1 MKKCVYITTFLLT
14 VLYISNKL
22 IIQAFA
28 KKQSKGNLIE
38 IKPYANLEMT
48 KCYLD
53 KRIKEMI
60 SQVSVP
66 EMVDY

>member
-1 MKKCVYITTFLLT
+1 MCIHHNIPINRFI
-14 VLYISNKL
+14 YISNKL

-60 SQVSVP
+60 SQDKV
-66 EMVDY
+66 